1 MEAAQLERGKFEITP
16 SHITGLIAVTV
27 STYFLIMHRDDLS
40 IVVASI
46 YFTLAC
52 TTDTLKCKIPNLLNA
67 CLLVAGIIIS
77 PTNLGVPGLLSSLS
91 GLGLGLAL
99 LLLPYLMGGMGAG
112 DVKALGALGA
122 LIGPYDI
129 LHVFIYMGLY
139 GGVLAVVHYCYKAN
153 TKNVLREAW
162 FSVCAAVLTRKVEY
176 ALPKKP
182 GARRTSMRFPYSAA
196 IALGYYSFVYWGG
209 IL

>member
-1 MEAAQLERGKFEITP
+1 MERRAIEITP
-16 SHITGLIAVTV
+16 SRVSGLIAVTI
-27 STYFLIMHRDDLS
+27 SIYFMIAQRHDLS

-46 YFTLAC
+46 YFALAC

-67 CLLVAGIIIS
+67 CLLVAGIVIFTVNQGAS
-77 PTNLGVPGLLSSLS
+77 GLLTSLC

-122 LIGPYDI
+122 FVGPYDI

-139 GGVLAVVHYCYKAN
+139 GGMIAVCHYCYTADIKDRF
-153 TKNVLREAW
+153 REIGR
-162 FSVCAAVLTRKVEY
+162 SVYAAAVTHSCEFDAAKD
-176 ALPKKP
+176 P
-182 GARRTSMRFPYSAA
+182 GLHKTPMRFPYSAA
-196 IALGYYSFVYWGG
+196 IAFGYYSFICWGA
-209 IL
+209 LL